1 MNSSSMISMISMF
14 RWIVWRDLLLAWRR
28 RTDVLATLFFF
39 IIVVSLFPLGVGP
52 EPRLL
57 RTIAPGVVWVAA
69 LLASMLALGRTFGND
84 YQDGTLEQLLLTPQP
99 LYLIVLAKVMA
110 QWLVSEVPLVLV
122 APLLGLQFGLSQNTL
137 WIMTVSLLLG
147 TPVLSLIGSIGA
159 ALTLGLRAANVLVA
173 LLVLP
178 LYIPVLIF
186 GTGAIEA
193 TVSATD
199 PQPYLLLLGATLVL
213 ALAFAPWATSAA
225 LRVSVE

>member
-1 MNSSSMISMISMF
+1 MKSTSMFSMF
-14 RWIVWRDLLLAWRR
+14 RWMVWRDLLLAWRR

-52 EPRLL
+52 EPQLL

-84 YQDGTLEQLLLTPQP
+84 FQDGTLEQLLLTPQP
-99 LYLIVLAKVMA
+99 LFLIVLAKVLA
-110 QWLVSEVPLVLV
+110 QWLVSELPLVLV
-122 APLLGLQFGLSQNTL
+122 APVLGMQFGLSQNTL

-186 GTGAIEA
+186 GAGAIES
-193 TVSATD
+193 TVNGLE
-199 PQPYLLLLGATLVL
+199 PQAYLLLLGATLVL

-225 LRVSVE
+225 LRISVE

>member
-1 MNSSSMISMISMF
+1 MKTSGLASTF
-14 RWIVWRDLLLAWRR
+14 GWLVWRDIILAWRR
-28 RTDVLATLFFF
+28 RADVLATLFFF
-39 IIVVSLFPLGVGP
+39 IIVVSLFPLGIGP
-52 EPRLL
+52 EQQLL

-84 YQDGTLEQLLLTPQP
+84 YQDGSLEQLMLGPQP
-99 LYLIVLAKVMA
+99 LYLIVLAKVLA

-122 APLLGLQFGLSQNTL
+122 APVLGLQFGLSQNTL
-137 WIMTVSLLLG
+137 AVMTVSLLLG

-186 GTGAIEA
+186 GAGAIEA
-193 TVSATD
+193 TVSGSEPRA
-199 PQPYLLLLGATLVL
+199 YLLLLGATLVL
-213 ALAFAPWATSAA
+213 ALIFAPWATAAA
-225 LRVSVE
+225 LRISVE